1 MISTTMTTATTTK
14 KMRRDFDDDNDDS
27 NNYHKYDHNDNA
39 RTKSTSFF
47 DPTTNLWLDAF
58 LEVRGGLLQAYAH
71 EWELAR
77 HDGSNSNN

>member
-14 KMRRDFDDDNDDS
+14 KMRRDFDDDDDGNND
-27 NNYHKYDHNDNA
+27 HKYNDNDNA

-47 DPTTNLWLDAF
+47 DPTTNLWSDAF
-58 LEVRGGLLQAYAH
+58 LEVWGGLLQAYAH

-77 HDGSNSNN
+77 HDWSNSNN